1 MDPQEAETR
10 AVHQRLTD
18 IFTSVFTTCD
28 IPEHAILGPCRLS
41 GASFLDTIAFIALK
55 TADRRTAP
63 YVIRVDA
70 AGATSSPGS
79 VPRDGLTWLRLVQPA
94 RERLEQN
101 LEAYL
106 KSGQL
111 FYRSV
116 RRIIRDEE
124 LLVWYDKDLAHLLRL
139 HDVPLSRTNGG
150 QSVPPSLPGSG
161 TESYRCGDCQQAFRY
176 EFPYTA
182 HTRILCPKR
191 HHLSYLY
198 DNLRLLSCRDSRPF
212 HESTTLTELTS
223 TPRTSTN
230 FHRLAHDLEHRCSPP
245 LGTGS
250 REGCARR
257 DKVGKSKG
265 TGERADV
272 TSVGSDEVVDAGM
285 DAHRDGRNTG
295 EGIASKRSAFTEV
308 RKTGGGNRKDGT
320 VAFPTSGTSTTARYP
335 FDLRLKPQGISA
347 AEGDGAGSAFTSL
360 LKVNPGRRS
369 AFTQPVRP
377 YPQVSLGPS
386 ASTTSKSDLSGM
398 SALPAPFKHP
408 HQAYLV
414 SSAFW
419 SKSSTLPVQLPGVLP
434 LMPPSLSSLG
444 LTAQNW
450 CAKCNMSFRMTSDLV
465 YHMRS
470 HHKKEY
476 TSEEPVTKRRREDNL
491 RCAIC
496 NESFRERHHLSR
508 HMTSHN

>member
-1 MDPQEAETR
+1 MDLQEASTKGTWEAETR

-28 IPEHAILGPCRLS
+28 IPEHATLGPCRLS

-63 YVIRVDA
+63 YAIRVSS
-70 AGATSSPGS
+70 AT
-79 VPRDGLTWLRLVQPA
+79 RDSLAWLRLVQPA

-116 RRIIRDEE
+116 RKIIRDEE
-124 LLVWYDKDLAHLLRL
+124 LLVWYDKELAQLLRL
-139 HDVPLSRTNGG
+139 HDVPLSRTNG
-150 QSVPPSLPGSG
+150 
-161 TESYRCGDCQQAFRY
+161 TESYRCGECQQAFQY

-191 HHLSYLY
+191 HDLSSLY
-198 DNLRLLSCRDSRPF
+198 DNLRLLCCRDSRPF
-212 HESTTLTELTS
+212 HESAALTEFTV
-223 TPRTSTN
+223 TPRRATN
-230 FHRLAHDLEHRCSPP
+230 FHRLAHDLEQCCAPL

-257 DKVGKSKG
+257 DKLGKSKG
-265 TGERADV
+265 TSVGERADV
-272 TSVGSDEVVDAGM
+272 REL
-285 DAHRDGRNTG
+285 R
-295 EGIASKRSAFTEV
+295 RSAAPSPKCARRVEGTKKMTRSPSRLPV
-308 RKTGGGNRKDGT
+308 HPQPPDTHSPKVSNRK
-320 VAFPTSGTSTTARYP
+320 
-335 FDLRLKPQGISA
+335 GISA
-347 AEGDGAGSAFTSL
+347 AEGDVAGSAFTSL
-360 LKVNPGRRS
+360 FKTNSGRRS

-377 YPQVSLGPS
+377 YPQVSLAP
-386 ASTTSKSDLSGM
+386 ASTTSKSDLSGI
-398 SALPAPFKHP
+398 STLQAPFKHP

-419 SKSSTLPVQLPGVLP
+419 SKSTAMPVQLPSVLP

-476 TSEEPVTKRRREDNL
+476 SSEEPVTKRRREDKL